1 MLSALMMEA
10 VGFLYMLVITYQAA
24 RFHSSE
30 GSLIYIITILKTVWQ
45 YCQLQEREGDWQ

>member
-30 GSLIYIITILKTVWQ
+30 GSLIYIITILKT
-45 YCQLQEREGDWQ
+45 CMAILPITRKGR